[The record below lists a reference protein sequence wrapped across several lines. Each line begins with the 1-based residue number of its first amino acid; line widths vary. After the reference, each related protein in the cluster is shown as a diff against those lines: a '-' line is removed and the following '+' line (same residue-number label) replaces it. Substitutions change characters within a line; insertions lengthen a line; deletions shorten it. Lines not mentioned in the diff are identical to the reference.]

1 MAGSLSIKVDN
12 NIKLNP
18 EVRDFLNPKYIF
30 IPIKDGYKLKVKDK
44 AYVYKN
50 DIVMYKGNNE
60 SVRTPI
66 SGVVLGV
73 KDMLYA
79 DGKNHPSLM
88 IENDFKEAAKDKRS
102 SQKYIEKY
110 TFEEFNDLL
119 REVAL
124 GDILKRLFRDE
135 DILLINAIEI
145 DPNFGNKLYLMKD
158 HVEEIL
164 DVIDLIMN
172 LYDKKKTIIAVKNE
186 DTEVINEFY
195 NLLGKYPNIEIK
207 PLNNVYPLGIN
218 SVLENKLKIKPIT
231 FSIGEIRNLYSILKR
246 RKPYLERYITI
257 TGDAVSPREVV
268 HVKKGTLLSEVFM
281 NSFDFKEPRVDVYLN
296 GYVNGKVIDTLNIVI
311 DDEVDGIFITKE
323 KDKTMKACINCG
335 LCAKYCP
342 MKINPKYVLDKKGK
356 VDEKYVEKC
365 LDCGLCNYVCPSNI
379 NLRKMIKGDDN
390 D

>member
-1 MAGSLSIKVDN
+1 MAGSLTIKVDN
-12 NIKLNP
+12 NIKLSP
-18 EVRDFLNPKYIF
+18 EVKDFLNPKYIF
-30 IPIKDGYKLKVKDK
+30 IPIKDGYKLKVKDNS
-44 AYVYKN
+44 YVYKN
-50 DIVMYKGNNE
+50 DIVMYKNNNE

-73 KDMLYA
+73 KDMLYS
-79 DGKNHPSLM
+79 DGLKHPSLM
-88 IENDFKEAAKDKRS
+88 IENDFKESAKNKRS

-110 TFEEFNDLL
+110 KFEEFNDLL

-124 GDILKRLFRDE
+124 GSIIERLSRDE
-135 DILLINAIEI
+135 ENILVNGIEI
-145 DPNFGNKLYLMKD
+145 DPNFGNKLYLMKN

-186 DTEVINEFY
+186 DTEVISEFY
-195 NLLGKYPNIEIK
+195 NLIGMYPNIEIK
-207 PLNNVYPLGIN
+207 PLNNVYPLGMD
-218 SVLENKLKIKPIT
+218 SVLENKLKIKAIT

-246 RKPYLERYITI
+246 RRPYLEKYITI

-296 GYVNGKVIDTLNIVI
+296 GYVNGKVIDTLNVVV
-311 DDEVDGIFITKE
+311 DDLMDGVFITKE
-323 KDKTMKACINCG
+323 KDKTIKNCINCG

-342 MKINPKYVLDKKGK
+342 MKINPKYVLDKQGD
-356 VDEKYVEKC
+356 VEEDYVKKC

-379 NLRKMIKGDDN
+379 NLRKMIKGDNN